1 MNECCDKFK
10 LITINNNIIINKIHN
25 KLKKNVRGKW
35 VLITKNVLYKI
46 CMLNIRY
53 IIGYYLDYYEQINN
67 IIIIQ

>member
-10 LITINNNIIINKIHN
+10 LITINNKIIINKIQN